1 MVTEWEENMILGM
14 QFSSHTTRAKQK
26 QFDETLF
33 NKKIVHGTQTTA
45 KAETML
51 VLLLTAQPH

>member
-1 MVTEWEENMILGM
+1 MILGM
-14 QFSSHTTRAKQK
+14 QFFSLITCTKQK

-33 NKKIVHGTQTTA
+33 NNKIVHGTQTTA
-45 KAETML
+45 KAETVL

>member
-1 MVTEWEENMILGM
+1 MILGM